1 MILQRS
7 GYILLILCMMAPLFG
22 PFSELFS
29 AILIAVLIA
38 VGVYSGQYRRQLD
51 PLKLLGIIFI
61 GYFATLL
68 LAGLFSEASLWQTL
82 EALAPVSPV
91 LLLGLAAFFGNP
103 KWMKVDLKYLGSIAT
118 IAVLVMYI
126 GALLIW
132 QFQVNWQV
140 LGKGLLHHSSVN
152 GRLRLFAG
160 NALPFGAIMVTLC
173 GLCFV
178 GWWQKSS
185 AGKVISLAAVIIGA
199 GIIALWTEARGP
211 FLTFGL
217 LLIPIMFGVW
227 AYLRMA
233 SLSQHILLGVA
244 IIAIA
249 TAVMLLPATERA
261 FARLFDGL
269 NTLKTGQSVD
279 HSTYLRLVMYT
290 AAWDAFSDNWLFG
303 YGPHARFTAIAAHF
317 PSDIKIVYSHAH
329 NVFFNHAVAAGIF
342 GLFAVFSILL
352 APVVLAW
359 KFAQKRFGS
368 ELYFASILSLSMIG
382 CGMSN
387 VLLFHDLTAY
397 FFATLS
403 VIAAAALSY
412 GGSEQPRR

>member
-7 GYILLILCMMAPLFG
+7 GYILLIFCMMAPLFG
-22 PFSELFS
+22 PFSEIFS
-29 AILIAVLIA
+29 AIMIAVLIA
-38 VGVYSGQYRRQLD
+38 AGIHSGQHRRRLD

-68 LAGLFSEASLWQTL
+68 VAGLFSDASLWQTL
-82 EALAPVSPV
+82 EALAPASPV
-91 LLLGLAAFFGNP
+91 LLLGLTAFFGDPKWLKVNP
-103 KWMKVDLKYLGSIAT
+103 KYIGSIAT
-118 IAVLVMYI
+118 ISVLVMYI
-126 GALLIW
+126 GALILW
-132 QFQVNWQV
+132 QFQIDWQV

-160 NALPFGAIMVTLC
+160 NALPFGTIMVTLC
-173 GLCFV
+173 GLCFM

-233 SLSQHILLGVA
+233 SLSQRILLSVA
-244 IIAIA
+244 VIAFA

-269 NTLKTGQSVD
+269 NTLKTGQSFD
-279 HSTYLRLVMYT
+279 ASTYHRLIMYK
-290 AAWDAFSDNWLFG
+290 AAAEAFGDSLLWG
-303 YGPHARFTAIAAHF
+303 HGPYARFSAIVAYF
-317 PSDIKIVYSHAH
+317 PPGANFAYTHAH
-329 NVFFNHAVAAGIF
+329 NVFLNHAVTAGVF
-342 GLFAVFSILL
+342 GICALL
-352 APVVLAW
+352 AVVLAP
-359 KFAQKRFGS
+359 FAMALRYAKVQRPPA
-368 ELYFASILSLSMIG
+368 LYLTSVLTLSMIG

-387 VLLFHDLTAY
+387 VLLFHDLIAY

-403 VIAAAALSY
+403 VIAVSLFS
-412 GGSEQPRR
+412 QPSD

>member
-7 GYILLILCMMAPLFG
+7 GYTLLILCMMAPLFG

-68 LAGLFSEASLWQTL
+68 LAGLFSDASLWQTL
-82 EALAPVSPV
+82 EALAPASPV
-91 LLLGLAAFFGNP
+91 LLLGLTAFFGDPKWLKVNP
-103 KWMKVDLKYLGSIAT
+103 KNIGSIAT
-118 IAVLVMYI
+118 ISVLVMYI
-126 GALLIW
+126 GALILW
-132 QFQVNWQV
+132 QFQIDWQV
-140 LGKGLLHHSSVN
+140 LGKGLLRHSSVN

-173 GLCFV
+173 GLCV
-178 GWWQKSS
+178 MGWWQKSS

-233 SLSQHILLGVA
+233 SLSQRILLGVA

-249 TAVMLLPATERA
+249 TLVLLLPATERA

-269 NTLKTGQSVD
+269 NTLKTGQSFD
-279 HSTYLRLVMYT
+279 TSTYYRLIMYK
-290 AAWDAFSDNWLFG
+290 AAFEAFGDSWLWG
-303 YGPHARFTAIAAHF
+303 HGPYARFSAIVAYF
-317 PSDIKIVYSHAH
+317 PPDANFAYTHAH
-329 NVFFNHAVAAGIF
+329 NVFLNHAVTAGVF
-342 GLFAVFSILL
+342 GICALL
-352 APVVLAW
+352 AVVLAP
-359 KFAQKRFGS
+359 FALAWRYAKVQRPTA
-368 ELYFASILSLSMIG
+368 LYLTSVLTLSMIG

-387 VLLFHDLTAY
+387 VLLFHDLIAY

-403 VIAAAALSY
+403 VIAVSLFS
-412 GGSEQPRR
+412 QTRD

>member
-1 MILQRS
+1 MTLQRS
-7 GYILLILCMMAPLFG
+7 GYILLFFCMMAPLFG
-22 PFSELFS
+22 PLSELFS
-29 AILIAVLIA
+29 AINIITIVAM
-38 VGVYSGQYRRQLD
+38 GVYLGEHRRRLD

-61 GYFATLL
+61 GYFVTLL
-68 LAGLFSEASLWQTL
+68 LAGLFSDASLWQTL

-103 KWMKVDLKYLGSIAT
+103 KWMKVDLKYIGSIAT

-140 LGKGLLHHSSVN
+140 LGKGLLRHSSVN
-152 GRLRLFAG
+152 GRLHLFAG

-269 NTLKTGQSVD
+269 NTLKTGQSIN

-412 GGSEQPRR
+412 GSSEQARR

>member
-1 MILQRS
+1 MILQRF
-7 GYILLILCMMAPLFG
+7 GYILVVLCMMAPLFG

-29 AILIAVLIA
+29 AMMIGVLITT
-38 VGVYSGQYRRQLD
+38 GIYSGQYRRRLD
-51 PLKLLGIIFI
+51 PVKLLGIILI
-61 GYFATLL
+61 GYFAVLV
-68 LAGLFSEASLWQTL
+68 LAGVMSSASLWQTL
-82 EALAPVSPV
+82 ESLAPASPV
-91 LLLGLAAFFGNP
+91 LILGLAAFFSDP
-103 KWMKVDLKYLGSIAT
+103 KWLKVDPRDISFIAT
-118 IAVLVMYI
+118 LSILVMYFT
-126 GALLIW
+126 ALLLW
-132 QFQVNWQV
+132 QFQIDFKV
-140 LGKGLLHHSSVN
+140 LGKGILHHSDVN

-173 GLCFV
+173 GLSLV
-178 GWWQKSS
+178 GWSQKSLT
-185 AGKVISLAAVIIGA
+185 GKVISLGALIIGM
-199 GIIALWTEARGP
+199 GIVALWTEARGP

-217 LLIPIMFGVW
+217 LLIPIMFGVR

-233 SLSQHILLGVA
+233 SLSQRILLGVA

-279 HSTYLRLVMYT
+279 HSTYLRLVMYS

-303 YGPHARFTAIAAHF
+303 YGPHARFTAIVAHF
-317 PSDIKIVYSHAH
+317 PPDIKIVYSHAH

-412 GGSEQPRR
+412 GGSEQARR

>member
-1 MILQRS
+1 MSLQRS

-22 PFSELFS
+22 PFSEIFS
-29 AILIAVLIA
+29 AIMIVILVAIGIYL
-38 VGVYSGQYRRQLD
+38 GQHRRLLG

-61 GYFATLL
+61 GYFAILL

-82 EALAPVSPV
+82 EALAPASPV
-91 LLLGLAAFFGNP
+91 LILGLVAFFSNP
-103 KWMKVDLKYLGSIAT
+103 KWLKVDLKHIGTIAT
-118 IAVLVMYI
+118 VAVFAMYI
-126 GALLIW
+126 GALLLW
-132 QFQVNWQV
+132 QFQINWQV

-152 GRLRLFAG
+152 GRLRLFSG
-160 NALPFGAIMVTLC
+160 NPLPFGAIMVTLC

-185 AGKVISLAAVIIGA
+185 TGKVLSLAAVIIGA
-199 GIIALWTEARGP
+199 YVVALWTQARGP

-217 LLIPIMFGVW
+217 LLIPISFGAW
-227 AYLRMA
+227 IYLRMA
-233 SLSQHILLGVA
+233 SRSQRILLGVT
-244 IIAIA
+244 IIAFA
-249 TAVMLLPATERA
+249 TIVLLLPATERA
-261 FARLFDGL
+261 FARLFNGL
-269 NTLKTGQSVD
+269 STLKTGQSFD

-317 PSDIKIVYSHAH
+317 PSDIKILFSHAH
-329 NVFFNHAVAAGIF
+329 NVFLNHAVAAGIF
-342 GLFAVFSILL
+342 GFCTVFSVLL
-352 APVVLAW
+352 APVGLAW
-359 KFAQKRFGS
+359 KYAQQRFGS
-368 ELYFASILSLSMIG
+368 ELYFASILTLSMIG

-403 VIAAAALSY
+403 VIAAAALCYDS
-412 GGSEQPRR
+412 SEQAHA

>member
-61 GYFATLL
+61 GYFTTLM
-68 LAGLFSEASLWQTL
+68 LAGLFRDTSLWQTL
-82 EALAPVSPV
+82 GALAPTSPV
-91 LLLGLAAFFGNP
+91 LLLGLAAYFGNP
-103 KWMKVDLKYLGSIAT
+103 KWLKVDLKYIGSIAT
-118 IAVLVMYI
+118 VSVLVMYI
-126 GALLIW
+126 GALLLW
-132 QFQVNWQV
+132 QFQINWQV
-140 LGKGLLHHSSVN
+140 LGKSLVHHAEVN

-160 NALPFGAIMVTLC
+160 NALPFGAIMGTLC
-173 GLCFV
+173 GLCFM

-199 GIIALWTEARGP
+199 NIIALWSEARGP

-217 LLIPIMFGVW
+217 LLIPITFGVW

-233 SLSQHILLGVA
+233 SLSQRILLGVA
-244 IIAIA
+244 TIAIA
-249 TAVMLLPATERA
+249 TAVLLLPTTEHA

-279 HSTYLRLVMYT
+279 YSTYLRLVMYT

-317 PSDIKIVYSHAH
+317 PPDIKIVYSHAH

-359 KFAQKRFGS
+359 KFVQKRFGS
-368 ELYFASILSLSMIG
+368 ELYLASILSLSMIG

-412 GGSEQPRR
+412 GGSEQAHR

>member
-1 MILQRS
+1 
-7 GYILLILCMMAPLFG
+7 MMAPLFG

-29 AILIAVLIA
+29 ATLIAVLIA

-61 GYFATLL
+61 GYFTTLL
-68 LAGLFSEASLWQTL
+68 LAGLFNDASLWQTL
-82 EALAPVSPV
+82 EALAPASPV
-91 LLLGLAAFFGNP
+91 LLLGLTAFFGDPKWLKVNP
-103 KWMKVDLKYLGSIAT
+103 KYMGSIAT
-118 IAVLVMYI
+118 ISVLVMYI
-126 GALLIW
+126 GALILW
-132 QFQVNWQV
+132 QFQIDWQV
-140 LGKGLLHHSSVN
+140 LGKGLLRHSSVN

-173 GLCFV
+173 GLCV
-178 GWWQKSS
+178 MGWWQKSS

-233 SLSQHILLGVA
+233 SRSQRILLGVA
-244 IIAIA
+244 VIAFA

-269 NTLKTGQSVD
+269 NTLKTGKSFD
-279 HSTYLRLVMYT
+279 ISTYYRLIMYK
-290 AAWDAFSDNWLFG
+290 AAVEAFGDSWLWG
-303 YGPHARFTAIAAHF
+303 HGPYARFSAIVAYF
-317 PSDIKIVYSHAH
+317 PPDANFAYTHAH
-329 NVFFNHAVAAGIF
+329 NVFLNHAVTA
-342 GLFAVFSILL
+342 GLFGICALL
-352 APVVLAW
+352 AVVLAP
-359 KFAQKRFGS
+359 FALAWRYAKVQRPTA
-368 ELYFASILSLSMIG
+368 LYLTSVLTLSMIG

-387 VLLFHDLTAY
+387 VLLFHDLIAY

-403 VIAAAALSY
+403 VIAVSLFS
-412 GGSEQPRR
+412 QTRD